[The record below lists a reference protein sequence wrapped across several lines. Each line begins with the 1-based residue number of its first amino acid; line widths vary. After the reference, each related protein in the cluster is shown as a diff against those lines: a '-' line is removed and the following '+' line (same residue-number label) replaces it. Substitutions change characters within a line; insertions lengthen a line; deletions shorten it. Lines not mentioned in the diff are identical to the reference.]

1 MERETYDPLPQS
13 RLRSDAGYY
22 LPDAMLPARVRAQS
36 PALDVMTDLR
46 RLPAAA
52 IGGDTT
58 IEEAN
63 HAMIL
68 RGVRLLLVTESEGRV
83 IGLITA
89 HDIHGERPLQVGRDR
104 SVRFSEILVRD
115 VMVPYYEVDAIQ
127 MADMLH
133 AQVGHVVATLRKG
146 GRQHAL
152 VVDQDASGRQM
163 IRGIVS
169 ATQIARQL
177 GIPMPT
183 TEVARTFA
191 EIEAA
196 LTR

>member
-1 MERETYDPLPQS
+1 MERDQYDPLPQS
-13 RLRSDAGYY
+13 RLNSDAGYH
-22 LPDAMLPARVRAQS
+22 LPDAMLPARVRADS

-52 IGGDTT
+52 ISGDTT

-68 RGVRLLLVTESEGRV
+68 RSVRLLLVTESGGRV

-89 HDIHGERPLQVGRDR
+89 QDIVGQRPLQIGRER
-104 SVRFSEILVRD
+104 GVRFSEILVRD
-115 VMVPYYEVDAIQ
+115 VMVPYYEVDAIE

-133 AQVGHVVATLRKG
+133 ARVGHVVSSLRKG

-152 VVDQDASGRQM
+152 VVDQDAAGRQM

-177 GIPMPT
+177 GIPMQQ
-183 TEVARTFA
+183 TEIARTFA

-196 LTR
+196 LAR